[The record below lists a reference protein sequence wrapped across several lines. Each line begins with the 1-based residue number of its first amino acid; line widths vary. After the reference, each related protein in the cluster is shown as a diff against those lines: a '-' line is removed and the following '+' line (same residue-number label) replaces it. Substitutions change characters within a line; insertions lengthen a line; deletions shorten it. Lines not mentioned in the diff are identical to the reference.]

1 MQRDPLPAQ
10 SLAVQYREA
19 CQQTDRLFALIRPPY
34 LTARPVAERHRLL
47 FYIGHLEAF
56 DWNLLSQ
63 PLLHAAPFNPAF
75 DRLFAFGIDPVGGGL
90 PTDQPEDWPAFDAIY
105 AYRDEVRKRIGKG
118 IADVDSAH
126 SPEVRMRLHVAIEH
140 RQMHAETLA
149 YLIHQMPIDR
159 KQRPDDADLRPP
171 ERQCLLSSPMVHV
184 DGGPVTLA
192 LAPSLKTGLG
202 ATSSAG
208 AVDAPFG
215 WDNEY
220 GGENSKEYSNDGEQG
235 AARRHASDVPSFW
248 IDRHMVSNGDFLAF
262 VDAGGYRNAAFWT
275 DRDWAWRQQGGDALP
290 EHPAFWERGDAP
302 QTWYLRTMFD
312 RRPLPLDWPVYVSH
326 AEASAYSRF
335 VGKRLPTEAE
345 WCRAA
350 QGASAEDALP
360 LTGNFDFRSWD
371 PTPVNAH
378 PDNRSRFGVE
388 GQFGNG
394 WEWTS
399 DAFAPFP
406 GFEPFPFYRGYSA
419 DFFDGQHYVMKGGS
433 PRTAARM
440 LRPTFRN
447 WFQPHYPY
455 VYAGLR
461 CVSDEEKHVD
471 SRS

>member
-1 MQRDPLPAQ
+1 MRRDPLPAQ

-19 CQQTDRLFALIRPPY
+19 CQQTDRLFALIRAPF
-34 LTARPVAERHRLL
+34 LSARPVPERHRLL

-63 PLLHAAPFNPAF
+63 ALLKQAPFHPAF
-75 DRLFAFGIDPVGGGL
+75 DRLFAFGIDPIGGGL
-90 PTDQPEDWPAFDAIY
+90 PTDEPHDWPTLEAIY
-105 AYRDEVRKRIGKG
+105 AYRDQVRERIGNG

-126 SPEVRMRLHVAIEH
+126 SADVLMRLHVAIEH

-149 YLIHQMPIDR
+149 YLIHQMPIAQ
-159 KQRPDDADLRPP
+159 KQRPDDADLRLP
-171 ERQCLLSSPMVHV
+171 ERRPHPASSMVHV
-184 DGGPVTLA
+184 DKGRVTMA
-192 LAPSLKTGLG
+192 LAPSLNAMSTRL
-202 ATSSAG
+202 
-208 AVDAPFG
+208 DAPFG
-215 WDNEY
+215 WDNEF
-220 GGENSKEYSNDGEQG
+220 GSSADRCHE
-235 AARRHASDVPSFW
+235 RDVPSFW

-262 VDAGGYRNAAFWT
+262 VDAGGYRNPTWWT
-275 DRDWAWRQQGGDALP
+275 DQDWAWRQQGADALP
-290 EHPAFWERGDAP
+290 AHPAFWERDDDTD
-302 QTWYLRTMFD
+302 TWCLRTMFD

-326 AEASAYSRF
+326 AEASAYARF

-350 QGASAEDALP
+350 EGAAAQDVPP

-371 PTPVNAH
+371 PTPVGAH
-378 PDNRSRFGVE
+378 PGNRSRFGVE

-399 DAFAPFP
+399 DTFTPFP
-406 GFEPFPFYRGYSA
+406 GFQPFTFYRGYSA
-419 DFFDGQHYVMKGGS
+419 DFFDDQHYVMKGGS
-433 PRTAARM
+433 PRTATRM

-461 CVSDEEKHVD
+461 CVLDEEEHVD